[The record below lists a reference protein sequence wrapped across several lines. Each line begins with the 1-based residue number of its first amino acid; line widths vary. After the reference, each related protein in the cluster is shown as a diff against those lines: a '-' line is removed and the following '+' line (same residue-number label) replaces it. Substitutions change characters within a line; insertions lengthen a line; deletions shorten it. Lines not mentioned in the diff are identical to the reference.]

1 MLRGRF
7 RRKECRPRG
16 PLGVSRLIASRMVF
30 RHRARA
36 RHRGQGKRDQRAKSA
51 TRRLTHL
58 KKPTPTRR
66 LPTPTRCLAIP
77 THHFHGA
84 TGLFVGATRP
94 FSKRRLGPTHGRLDA
109 PGATCGTD
117 SAPGAATRSVEWTRG
132 GRLASPTRLLPFG
145 EATSPRATR
154 PRDSR
159 PPWPTRPRA
168 TTVCPAT
175 SSAVSF

>member
-1 MLRGRF
+1 M
-7 RRKECRPRG
+7 
-16 PLGVSRLIASRMVF
+16 SRLIASRMVF

-109 PGATCGTD
+109 PGQLAEPTPRQGWQL
-117 SAPGAATRSVEWTRG
+117 ARSSGPTGG
-132 GRLASPTRLLPFG
+132 GRLASPTRPLPFG

-154 PRDSR
+154 PRDLR

-168 TTVCPAT
+168 TTVNCIPRAPPLPPRPLP
-175 SSAVSF
+175 SGCK